1 MYEEGAAEIARRSR
15 GTPRI
20 ANRLLRR
27 VRDFEDVRA
36 EGIITRDAA
45 DQGLKLLEVDEL
57 GLDNSDRLILDAI
70 ITKFG
75 GGPVGLDTLAATTGE
90 ESGTIEDVIEPF
102 LCSLV
107 LSSGRREDAV
117 RRKMHTGIWD
127 SRAAEEYLIARG
139 KPGSF
144 SWSGHYEDI

>member
-1 MYEEGAAEIARRSR
+1 MEIEVDEEGAAEIARRLC

-27 VRDFEDVRA
+27 VRDFADVRA

-75 GGPVGLDTLAATTGE
+75 GGPVGLDTLAAR
-90 ESGTIEDVIEPF
+90 P
-102 LCSLV
+102 
-107 LSSGRREDAV
+107 RV
-117 RRKMHTGIWD
+117 RNRAR
-127 SRAAEEYLIARG
+127 SRM
-139 KPGSF
+139 
-144 SWSGHYEDI
+144 